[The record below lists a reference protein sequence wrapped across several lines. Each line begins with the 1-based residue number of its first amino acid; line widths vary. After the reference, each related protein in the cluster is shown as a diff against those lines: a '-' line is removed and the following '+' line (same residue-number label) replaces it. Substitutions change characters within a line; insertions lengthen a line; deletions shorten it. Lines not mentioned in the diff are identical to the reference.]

1 MTEMEINKWQRYYK
15 VEDGKFVGFYLEK
28 EGTSKEKKQFYEIS
42 QEEHEALMKGQAE
55 GKTIVYENGKLILVE
70 PEETFSKEQLIN
82 LRKNKI
88 VQYEKLEEE
97 KKLLEKSK
105 FSSEDEMK
113 AIVENMTVIEGY
125 INTLSE
131 KIKYL

>member
-1 MTEMEINKWQRYYK
+1 MFYK

-28 EGTSKEKKQFYEIS
+28 EGTSKEQKKFYEITK
-42 QEEHEALMKGQAE
+42 EEHEALMKGQAE
-55 GKTIVYENGKLILVE
+55 GKTIVYENSKLILVE
-70 PEETFSKEQLIN
+70 PEKTFSKEQLIN

-105 FSSEDEMK
+105 FSTKDEIE
-113 AIVENMTVIEGY
+113 AITEKMAIIEGS
-125 INTLSE
+125 INELAD
-131 KIKYL
+131 KIKAL

>member
-1 MTEMEINKWQRYYK
+1 
-15 VEDGKFVGFYLEK
+15 
-28 EGTSKEKKQFYEIS
+28 
-42 QEEHEALMKGQAE
+42 MKGQAE

-97 KKLLEKSK
+97 KK
-105 FSSEDEMK
+105 
-113 AIVENMTVIEGY
+113 AA
-125 INTLSE
+125 
-131 KIKYL
+131 

>member
-1 MTEMEINKWQRYYK
+1 MFYK

-28 EGTSKEKKQFYEIS
+28 EGTSKEQKKFYEITK
-42 QEEHEALMKGQAE
+42 EEHEALMKGQAE
-55 GKTIVYENGKLILVE
+55 GKTIVYENSKLILVE

-113 AIVENMTVIEGY
+113 AIIEKMANIEGD
-125 INTLSE
+125 INTLQE
-131 KIKYL
+131 KIKAL

>member
-28 EGTSKEKKQFYEIS
+28 EGTSKEQKKFYEITK
-42 QEEHEALMKGQAE
+42 EEHEALMKGQAE
-55 GKTIVYENGKLILVE
+55 GKTIVYENGKLILVK

-97 KKLLEKSK
+97 KKLLEGSK
-105 FSSEDEMK
+105 FSSEDEIK
-113 AIVENMTVIEGY
+113 VIVEKMTVLEGD
-125 INTLSE
+125 INNLQE
-131 KIKYL
+131 KIKLL